1 MEGRGVGTVGLCKTW
16 AEVGGGG
23 GAIKNGGRE
32 KVVMNYGFPL

>member
-16 AEVGGGG
+16 AEVRGGE
-23 GAIKNGGRE
+23 AIKNGGRE